1 MWRWPLS
8 LNPYQTDQGGFDAFV
23 SKLTWMPNYP
33 CGDVNTDEQVDLLD
47 AVFLINYI
55 FVGGPAPQTLSLG
68 DVNCSGGTINI
79 ADVVLLINYIF
90 RSGPAPCTEC
100 G

>member
-1 MWRWPLS
+1 MF
-8 LNPYQTDQGGFDAFV
+8 QGGWDVFV
-23 SKLTWMPNYP
+23 TKLSWTPNYV

-55 FVGGPAPQTLSLG
+55 FVGGPAPQLLSLA
-68 DVNCSGGTINI
+68 DVDCSGSINI

-90 RSGPAPCTEC
+90 RAGPQPCAGC